1 MSRVSG
7 SSQDFSASLL
17 GHHSKSERRGTWLR
31 NSKLAIACL
40 VLFLVFLVGQAL
52 TGWHERNHDAAD
64 HGEPSISLPHYLTTG
79 HFYEATFENWE
90 SEFLQMAAYV
100 MLTAFLIQ
108 KGSAESKDPDGEE
121 AVDEDPELHRLDP
134 DAPWPVRRGGIW
146 LKLYEN
152 SLFVAFVVLF
162 LLSILGHA
170 LGGVAELNSERASHG
185 QGPLSVVEFVRSAEF
200 WFQSFQNWQSEFL
213 AVFAIVVLS
222 IFLRQKGSA
231 ESKPVHA
238 AHSDTGSS

>member
-1 MSRVSG
+1 VTGVAQRPLAN
-7 SSQDFSASLL
+7 DR
-17 GHHSKSERRGTWLR
+17 RRGGWAR
-31 NSKLAIACL
+31 DSKLAIACL
-40 VLFLVFLVGQAL
+40 ALFVVFLVGQTL

-64 HGEPSISLPHYLTTG
+64 HGEPSISLVHYLQTG

-100 MLTAFLIQ
+100 MLTVFLVQ
-108 KGSAESKDPDGEE
+108 KGSAESKDPDSDED
-121 AVDEDPELHRLDP
+121 VDEDPARRRFDP
-134 DAPWPVRRGGIW
+134 DAPWPVRRGGLW

-162 LLSILGHA
+162 LLSMLGHA
-170 LGGVAELNSERASHG
+170 LGGVAEINAERASHG
-185 QGPLSVVEFVRSAEF
+185 QGPLSIVEFVRSAEF

-222 IFLRQKGSA
+222 IFLRQKGSP

-238 AHSDTGSS
+238 PNSETGGS